1 MQNASFLQKLFV
13 RCQCQN
19 FSMIRFKSSK
29 ATSLVLVLDELL
41 LLVISSALLECRV
54 GVSVEVLL
62 VRNVVHLFGS
72 LSALRAGNFGAILGF
87 H

>member
-1 MQNASFLQKLFV
+1 
-13 RCQCQN
+13 
-19 FSMIRFKSSK
+19 MILSKSSK

-72 LSALRAGNFGAILGF
+72 LSALRAGNFGAVLGF